1 MSPDQV
7 QNPPRPALYA
17 PPRRRPHRHTLF
29 NAFVAVCVTAI
40 GWAGL
45 TTNVSGPA
53 FGDVS
58 KFATKFVASLQQQG
72 DDLIV
77 TGSLGH
83 LFETTAFTGPNRGQ
97 KRDRIRIVPD
107 ALSFAQSFD
116 DVRARI
122 AELRGDAI
130 DPAME
135 QSGVGGLDPA
145 VEDGPKISVAA
156 IDPSILLSSPAL
168 GAIDDAAVGDPSA
181 PAPLAASDTLAYARA
196 NTPETDFSV
205 VRDTSGKAVSDKELW
220 CLATAVYFEARG
232 ESYRGQVAVAQVVLN
247 RVKHKLYPDTI
258 CGVVF
263 QNQNRR
269 NSCQFSFAC
278 DGRPER
284 ITDDA
289 SWAQAQEIARGA
301 VQGNLYLPEVGYAT
315 HYHATYVYPHWAS
328 RMKKVTKIGLHVF
341 YQFKR
346 GWKFG

>member
-7 QNPPRPALYA
+7 QTQRPLRYA
-17 PPRRRPHRHTLF
+17 RPRRHHTIF
-29 NAFVAVCVTAI
+29 NLFVAVTATVL
-40 GWAGL
+40 GYAGF
-45 TTNVSGPA
+45 TTSVSAPA

-58 KFATKFVASLQQQG
+58 AFATSVVASLQRQG
-72 DDLIV
+72 EDLIV
-77 TGSLGH
+77 TGSLNH
-83 LFETTAFTGPNRGQ
+83 LFDTAAFTGPNRAAKQ
-97 KRDRIRIVPD
+97 ARVRIVPD

-122 AELRGDAI
+122 ASLRNEDI
-130 DPAME
+130 DPALE
-135 QSGVGGLDPA
+135 QSGVAAVAPA
-145 VEDGPKISVAA
+145 FEESPKISVAS

-168 GAIDDAAVGDPSA
+168 GAIDDAAADPN
-181 PAPLAASDTLAYARA
+181 APLPTLASDQLSYARA
-196 NTPETDFSV
+196 NAPVTDFSV
-205 VRDTSGKAVSDKELW
+205 TRDTSGQAVSEKELW
-220 CLATAVYFEARG
+220 CLATAIYFEARG

-247 RVKHKLYPDTI
+247 RMKHKLYPDTI

-284 ITDDA
+284 ITDDT
-289 SWAQAQEIARGA
+289 SWDQAQEIARGA
-301 VQGNLYLPEVGYAT
+301 VQGNLYLSEVGYAT
-315 HYHATYVYPHWAS
+315 HYHATYVYPHWAP
-328 RMKKVTKIGLHVF
+328 RMKKLTKIGLHVF